1 MIFLRLFFEFFKTGL
16 FSIGGGLAT
25 IPFLQD
31 MGEAT
36 GWFTNQELT
45 TMIAV
50 SESTPGPMGV
60 NMATYV
66 GYHMGCNTVLGP
78 AGGILGAVIAT
89 LGLVAPSIIVIL
101 IIARFLQRFRHS
113 KVVEA
118 AFSGLRPA
126 STALIVVAGLSV
138 AFSVFLVPDNAAA
151 GSFPAVA
158 WNAVVLAAAV
168 FAAMKWTPLKKLHPI
183 CFILAAAVIGVV
195 FQF

>member
-16 FSIGGGLAT
+16 FSVGGGLAT

-31 MGEAT
+31 MGEKT
-36 GWFTNQELT
+36 GWFTNQDLT

-66 GYHMGCNTVLGP
+66 GYHMGCTTPLGEL
-78 AGGILGAVIAT
+78 GGIVGAVIAT

-101 IIARFLQRFRHS
+101 IIARFLQKFRHS
-113 KVVEA
+113 KLVEA

-126 STALIVVAGLSV
+126 STDLIVVAGLSV
-138 AFSVFLVPDNAAA
+138 ALSVFFAA
-151 GSFPAVA
+151 GNTSPDSFPAVR
-158 WNAVVLAAAV
+158 WNAVLLAAAV
-168 FAAMKWTPLKKLHPI
+168 FVCMKWTPLKKLHPI
-183 CFILAAAVIGVV
+183 CFIAAAAVVGVV